1 MRAHIFWVGCA
12 LLLVGTLAACT
23 TDSTSLPK
31 PDDLFLGRNPN
42 EPVIKE
48 VNHTGHCA
56 STVIKFEEAGDRAN
70 LTYYGQP
77 GDRVAYT
84 FQYADGTETERGAE
98 NNDAMT
104 KITQL
109 SAEEIR
115 DLTRITAS
123 ATGQVGIASSCVI
136 EIAGSD

>member
-48 VNHTGHCA
+48 VDHTGHCA
-56 STVIKFEEAGDRAN
+56 STVIKFEEAGDSAN

-77 GDRVAYT
+77 GDRVTYT
-84 FQYADGTETERGAE
+84 FQYADGTETEREAE
-98 NNDAMT
+98 NSDAMT
-104 KITQL
+104 KILQL
-109 SAEEIR
+109 NAEEIQ

>member
-48 VNHTGHCA
+48 VNYTGHCA

-115 DLTRITAS
+115 DLTRITAKVFG
-123 ATGQVGIASSCVI
+123 TNCYGQISHI
-136 EIAGSD
+136 LF